1 MLFFSL
7 ISPYEYWD
15 STKTY
20 INDDV
25 MLVLRIYWLFAI
37 ILNAIF
43 VFLNRQNKRFLFI
56 YVTLFFLSIIRFMS
70 LFLQKRQENSRI
82 SKETVGKIRL
92 FLCYDGNH

>member
-1 MLFFSL
+1 MKKKIMFICIIIIVLSMFFFSL

-25 MLVLRIYWLFAI
+25 MLVLRIYWLFSI

-43 VFLNRQNKRFLFI
+43 VILNKQNKKFLFI
-56 YVTLFFLSIIRFMS
+56 YVTLVFLSIIRFLS
-70 LFLQKRQENSRI
+70 LF
-82 SKETVGKIRL
+82 
-92 FLCYDGNH
+92 

>member
-1 MLFFSL
+1 MKKKIMFICIIIIALSMLFFSL

-15 STKTY
+15 STKTC

-43 VFLNRQNKRFLFI
+43 VFLNRQNKRFIFI
-56 YVTLFFLSIIRFMS
+56 YLTLIFLSIIRFIS
-70 LFLQKRQENSRI
+70 LF
-82 SKETVGKIRL
+82 
-92 FLCYDGNH
+92 

>member
-1 MLFFSL
+1 MRKKIMFICIILIVLSMLFFSL
-7 ISPYEYWD
+7 LSPYEYWD

-43 VFLNRQNKRFLFI
+43 VFLNKQNKRFLFI
-56 YVTLFFLSIIRFMS
+56 CVTLVFLASLDFCFFFN
-70 LFLQKRQENSRI
+70 KRD
-82 SKETVGKIRL
+82 KETV
-92 FLCYDGNH
+92 FLC